1 MSALATSLIVM
12 RWGLL
17 SAGLM
22 YMASMMKIKCQQNSL
37 KTASAVFTGVGLF
50 TSCWFVTG
58 LLGIDFSIQN
68 WQSMANIATDAFNYA
83 IQQSPDI
90 FIPNNF

>member
-12 RWGLL
+12 RWGLV

-22 YMASMMKIKCQQNSL
+22 YMASVMKIKCQQHSL
-37 KTASAVFTGVGLF
+37 KAASVAFTGLGLF
-50 TSCWFVTG
+50 TSCWFVMG
-58 LLGIDFSIQN
+58 LLGIDFTIQN
-68 WQSMANIATDAFNYA
+68 WQAITTVATDALNYA
-83 IQQSPDI
+83 LQQSPDI